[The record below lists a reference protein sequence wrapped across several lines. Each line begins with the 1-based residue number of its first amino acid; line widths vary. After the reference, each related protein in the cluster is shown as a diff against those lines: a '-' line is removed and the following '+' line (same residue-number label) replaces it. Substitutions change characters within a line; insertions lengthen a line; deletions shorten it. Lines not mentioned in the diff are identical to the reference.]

1 MADLTT
7 KAPLIYGKSIPVLG
21 FGTYLSTGDE
31 CYNAV
36 RHALKTGY
44 RHVDTA
50 AFYRNENL
58 VGAAIRDS
66 GIKRED
72 VFVTTKLWNTDQGY
86 DSTLKAF
93 EKSLT
98 ALNLD
103 YVDLY
108 LIHWPIPT
116 GHAHDYR
123 QLNADSWRA
132 MLRLKNE
139 GVIKSLGVSNFL
151 PQHIDE
157 LMTTTDSL
165 PEVNQIEMH
174 PGLNQTETVEYCKS
188 KGIVVEAWRPV
199 LKGGADNIPAVKKI
213 ANKRGVTSSQIC
225 LSWLLHKG
233 VVPLPKS
240 VTPSRIEEN
249 ANVFGITLS
258 ESEIAEIDNIPE
270 IRLGSHPLTLN
281 K

>member
-1 MADLTT
+1 MANLTT
-7 KAPLIYGKSIPVLG
+7 KVPLLYGKSIPLVGL
-21 FGTYLSTGDE
+21 GTYLSSRNE
-31 CYNAV
+31 CYDAV
-36 RHALKTGY
+36 RHALKVGY

-50 AFYRNENL
+50 SFYKNEDL

-66 GIKRED
+66 GINREEI
-72 VFVTTKLWNTDQGY
+72 FVTTKLWNTDQGY
-86 DSTLKAF
+86 DSTLRAF
-93 EKSLT
+93 ENSIT

-116 GHAHDYR
+116 GHSHDYR
-123 QLNADSWRA
+123 QLNADSWSA

-174 PGLNQTETVEYCKS
+174 PGLNQTETVEYCKN

-199 LKGGADNIPAVKKI
+199 LKGGADTVPTLKRI
-213 ANKRGVTSSQIC
+213 ADVHGVSSSQVC
-225 LSWLLHKG
+225 LAWLLSKG

-249 ANVFGITLS
+249 SDVFEISLS
-258 ESEIAEIDNIPE
+258 ESEIKEIDEMDE
-270 IRLGSHPLTLN
+270 IRLGSHPLSLN